1 MEIKSVAVVTGASQ
15 GIGQA
20 ASLRLARDFSAVAL
34 VARNKDKLEKTA
46 CEVRSTWRRSDGFRC

>member
-20 ASLRLARDFSAVAL
+20 TSLRLARDFSAVAL
-34 VARNKDKLEKTA
+34 GAR
-46 CEVRSTWRRSDGFRC
+46 